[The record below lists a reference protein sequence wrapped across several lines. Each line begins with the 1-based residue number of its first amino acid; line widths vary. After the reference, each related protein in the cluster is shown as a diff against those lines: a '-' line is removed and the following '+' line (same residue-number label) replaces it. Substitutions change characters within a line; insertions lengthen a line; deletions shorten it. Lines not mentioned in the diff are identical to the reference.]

1 MAVFN
6 LMLLMLI
13 GSFSA
18 GFYIEELTYKKISKV
33 FDVLSYANILLVD
46 DVKRSIGQ
54 TRTVHNIK

>member
-13 GSFSA
+13 GSFSVA
-18 GFYIEELTYKKISKV
+18 VLVPVV
-33 FDVLSYANILLVD
+33 FWQP
-46 DVKRSIGQ
+46 VKRSIGQ